1 MKLKL
6 SKKGIIILLIL
17 LILGIFFISKYSKKK
32 SPTINNDSEIKNVY
46 VLKED
51 NMFYPLNA
59 QVNFDDQ
66 HHLIYYKKDDS
77 ELSFTY
83 NYNDNNQ
90 ITQINNG
97 IYKVYIAYENDKI
110 SQITYT
116 MNDKNYFALN
126 YSYNEANKISS
137 IDKINYAD
145 NTQEKTEFAYFTI
158 NDIAYVYENYS
169 HYDSKNNKYHN
180 NIRVYKEENI
190 LEIQKSFNIINYI
203 PMEIVSYQMPSV
215 YNVIS
220 TYSSSL
226 FSPANSLI
234 TIKNVPLYI
243 RDNDVLYQDFDK
255 NDRILDENI
264 YNTNNELVS
273 SKLYKY
279 EEIDENSFYG
289 SILND
294 IGNNYNDNE
303 RYYLSKYKYYL
314 EKGILT
320 KIEVISEEN
329 ITKEEYN
336 NQKED
341 FINYVN
347 NNTYESSNNILK
359 IIQEQIKKTNNNST
373 NEENITDNT
382 VSSNSEE
389 NVEDE
394 NYNYSNTNEN
404 NTIQEEEKAPN
415 VNIIAYNTYNDHTSI
430 TIFGKGKG
438 PFKLLLNGIE
448 KEVSNDENS
457 FTKVL
462 DVNLML
468 DENIFNI
475 EVTDASGLTTYKT
488 VTITKYKEFTDKI
501 EEAKVE

>member
-180 NIRVYKEENI
+180 LSIKP
-190 LEIQKSFNIINYI
+190 LW
-203 PMEIVSYQMPSV
+203 
-215 YNVIS
+215 NVI
-220 TYSSSL
+220 
-226 FSPANSLI
+226 F
-234 TIKNVPLYI
+234 
-243 RDNDVLYQDFDK
+243 
-255 NDRILDENI
+255 
-264 YNTNNELVS
+264 
-273 SKLYKY
+273 
-279 EEIDENSFYG
+279 
-289 SILND
+289 
-294 IGNNYNDNE
+294 
-303 RYYLSKYKYYL
+303 
-314 EKGILT
+314 
-320 KIEVISEEN
+320 
-329 ITKEEYN
+329 
-336 NQKED
+336 
-341 FINYVN
+341 
-347 NNTYESSNNILK
+347 
-359 IIQEQIKKTNNNST
+359 
-373 NEENITDNT
+373 
-382 VSSNSEE
+382 
-389 NVEDE
+389 
-394 NYNYSNTNEN
+394 
-404 NTIQEEEKAPN
+404 
-415 VNIIAYNTYNDHTSI
+415 
-430 TIFGKGKG
+430 
-438 PFKLLLNGIE
+438 IE
-448 KEVSNDENS
+448 K
-457 FTKVL
+457 
-462 DVNLML
+462 
-468 DENIFNI
+468 
-475 EVTDASGLTTYKT
+475 
-488 VTITKYKEFTDKI
+488 
-501 EEAKVE
+501 